1 MDRWEKFNETLIP
14 DKEAFQSK
22 LNKKDITDEDYA
34 HAQKFGK
41 YLK

>member
-1 MDRWEKFNETLIP
+1 MDRWKKLNETLIP
-14 DKEAFQSK
+14 DKEAFYSE
-22 LNKKDITDEDYA
+22 LNKEGITDEDYA